1 MDKRPIGM
9 FDSGVGGLTV
19 YKEIKKNIA
28 SEQIIYLGDTKRF
41 PYGSK
46 TKDTIIELTKKAIEF
61 LIKQN
66 VKAIVIA
73 CGTATS
79 QALNEVKDLYDI
91 PIIGII
97 NDTVDYID
105 KQGYKKV
112 GIMATRGTI
121 QSKGWENALKE
132 EIRDIDIQTKAC
144 PLLAPMAEEGWTNNE
159 IARLTIKEYIKDF
172 KDIEALVLGC
182 THYPL
187 FYDIISEYLPN
198 TDIINTG
205 KPISEHIMKE
215 FMTEDAITDEQ
226 ASSKINEN
234 ETVGLCE
241 DKFYL
246 TETECNFVNVAH
258 SILGKEVKINDVD
271 IFE

>member
-19 YKEIKKNIA
+19 YKEIKKNIPN
-28 SEQIIYLGDTKRF
+28 EQIIYLGDTKRF

-46 TKDTIIELTKKAIEF
+46 TKETIIELTKKAIEF
-61 LIKQN
+61 LISQN

-79 QALNEVKDLYDI
+79 QALNEVKDLYDV

-97 NDTVDYID
+97 KDTVDYIEQ
-105 KQGYKKV
+105 KGYKRV

-132 EIRDIDIQTKAC
+132 KIKDIDIQTKAC
-144 PLLAPMAEEGWTNNE
+144 PLLAPMAEEGWTQNE
-159 IARLTIKEYIKDF
+159 VAELTIKEYLKDF
-172 KDIEALVLGC
+172 KELDALVLGC

-187 FYDIISEYLPN
+187 FYNIISKYLPN

-205 KPISEHIMKE
+205 KPISEHIIKDMV
-215 FMTEDAITDEQ
+215 
-226 ASSKINEN
+226 SSQNNGESDIS
-234 ETVGLCE
+234 E

-246 TETECNFVNVAH
+246 TETECNFVEVAH
-258 SILGKEVKINDVD
+258 NILEKNITIEKLDLLG
-271 IFE
+271 